1 MAVRPAGP
9 AASGSDVAELVA
21 ALQAATAAAEAA
33 TAAAV
38 AATAAANA
46 AVPTSRTVSAG
57 TGLTGGGALSADRA
71 LALSASS
78 ISSLALADSAVQPD
92 DITTLDGG
100 SL

>member
-1 MAVRPAGP
+1 MAVRPAGS

-21 ALQAATAAAEAA
+21 ALQAATATAEAA

-57 TGLTGGGALSADRA
+57 TGLTGGGALSVDRT